1 MFTFGHLRVVCI
13 DMLLNYISNIACD
26 FMVLGIYNVDMVVKF
41 TEESHYTKRNSYLPN
56 TIYQT
61 VIP

>member
-1 MFTFGHLRVVCI
+1 MSTFGHLRVVCI

-41 TEESHYTKRNSYLPN
+41 TEESHYTKRNSYL
-56 TIYQT
+56 TR
-61 VIP
+61 